1 MVPLI
6 KRVWFSVS
14 QQGSESREI
23 VDSDAQVPS
32 PFDQQG
38 EIGLQPATD
47 ASETGSPSRP
57 RLTTLTSP
65 QSLKTLAFLGGVL
78 LIGLSLWIQAQDWVT
93 RMRPV
98 PWIVLVIGLVLLI
111 LSSQIIEKGNTP
123 DWLNSIA
130 TRLKKWLGI
139 ENWQLLCLV
148 LSLVL
153 AWVTVL
159 AAGDEL
165 MMINPWLAIPT
176 WISGIVLAVLAGW
189 RFQEENYTLSRQTA
203 IMVGLLMAAALLVR
217 SIHLADIPV
226 VLTGDEASAGLSAA
240 DVTHGLTNNVFRAG
254 WFSFPA
260 LHSFLQAVP
269 IALLGQTTFAL
280 RITSVIAGTLTVM
293 AVYLAGRVMFGER
306 PALFA
311 AIFLAAFNFH
321 NHFSRIGLNNIWDGL
336 WFVTVLGLLWHAWQH
351 GSRRSF
357 LLAGLALGLSQYF
370 YVSVRTLFLIIPI
383 WVLIS
388 GWFDRDR
395 LKRSLPDLVHMGLVT
410 LVTVLPLAWFYARYP
425 DEFLAPL
432 RRVSIL
438 GDWMVNEIRL
448 TGQSP
453 WRVLFHQIA
462 LSLEG
467 FAHTPLRAWYQPGT
481 PLLRLI
487 PAILF
492 FLGIGL
498 LLRKPRDSRALL
510 LGLWVLVLGLM
521 NGFSEGAPAAQRYVA
536 ASPAVAILVGYGLS
550 EGGSLMESLW
560 PQYKRGSGFLALA
573 VIMLVSLD
581 EVRFYF
587 QVYTPRSDLGGENT
601 LVANRLA
608 HFLKDK
614 SSQWKVAF
622 FGAPRMGY
630 YSISAL
636 PYLAP
641 QITGYDMNKP
651 WGSDQNPRLSG
662 DHFFFVFLPGL
673 ESDLRAVQASYPGG
687 QLLEERTSD
696 GRLLY
701 WLYQYASSERST
713 PPAYQAGDQSLPY
726 PAPVPTPIQDSGGY
740 P

>member
-1 MVPLI
+1 MVSLI

-14 QQGSESREI
+14 QLGGESRDA
-23 VDSDAQVPS
+23 VDSDTQVSSPS
-32 PFDQQG
+32 DQQG
-38 EIGLQPATD
+38 ETTLQPSTNLAET
-47 ASETGSPSRP
+47 ASASRSW
-57 RLTTLTSP
+57 LTTLTSP
-65 QSLKTLAFLGGVL
+65 QFLKTLAFLGGVL
-78 LIGLSLWIQAQDWVT
+78 LIGLSLWIQVQGWVN
-93 RMRPV
+93 RMRLV
-98 PWIVLVIGLVLLI
+98 PWIALVIGLVLLV
-111 LSSQIIEKGNTP
+111 LSSQIIEKGSAP
-123 DWLNSIA
+123 GWLNSIA
-130 TRLKKWLGI
+130 TKLKKWLGI
-139 ENWQLLCLV
+139 ESWQLLCLV

-153 AWVTVL
+153 AWMAIL
-159 AAGDEL
+159 AAGDDL
-165 MMINPWLAIPT
+165 MMINPWLAVIA
-176 WISGIVLAVLAGW
+176 WISGIALAVLAGW
-189 RFQEENYTLSRQTA
+189 RFREEKYTLSRQTA
-203 IMVGLLMAAALLVR
+203 IILGLLMTAALLVR
-217 SIHLADIPV
+217 LIYLAEVPV
-226 VLTGDEASAGLSAA
+226 VLTGDEASAGLSAV
-240 DVTHGLTNNVFRAG
+240 DVTNGLTNNIFRAG

-280 RITSVIAGTLTVM
+280 RLASVIAGTLTVV
-293 AVYLAGRVMFGER
+293 AVYLAGRVLFGER

-321 NHFSRIGLNNIWDGL
+321 NHFSRIGLNNSWDGL
-336 WFVTVLGLLWHAWQH
+336 WFVTVLGLLWHAWQRQ
-351 GSRRSF
+351 SRRSF
-357 LLAGLALGLSQYF
+357 LFAGLALGFSQYF
-370 YVSVRTLFLIIPI
+370 YVSVRTFFLIIPI

-388 GWFDRDR
+388 GWFDRAR
-395 LKRSLPDLVHMGLVT
+395 LKRSLPDLVQLGLVA
-410 LVTVLPLAWFYARYP
+410 LVTVLPLMRFYIRYP
-425 DEFLAPL
+425 DEFWAPL

-438 GDWMVNEIRL
+438 GDWMANEVRV

-453 WRVLFHQIA
+453 WRILFHQIA

-467 FAHTPLRAWYQPGT
+467 FAHTPLRMWYQPGT

-492 FLGIGL
+492 FLGVGL
-498 LLRKPRDSRALL
+498 LLRKPRDSRTLL
-510 LGLWVLVLGLM
+510 LGLWVLVFGLM

-536 ASPAVAILVGYGLS
+536 ASPAVAILIGYGLS
-550 EGGSLMESLW
+550 ESGSLLGSLW
-560 PQYKRGSGFLALA
+560 PQYKRVFGFLALA
-573 VIMLVSLD
+573 FIMLVSLD

-608 HFLKDK
+608 DFLKDK
-614 SSQWKVAF
+614 SSEWEVAF
-622 FGAPRMGY
+622 FGSPRMGY

-651 WGSDQNPRLSG
+651 WGSDQNPRLPG
-662 DHFFFVFLPGL
+662 DHLFFVFLPGL

-701 WLYQYASSERST
+701 WLYQYASGDGSTRSGS
-713 PPAYQAGDQSLPY
+713 QAGDQSLPY
-726 PAPVPTPIQDSGGY
+726 PAPRPTLIQDSGGY

>member
-6 KRVWFSVS
+6 KRVWFSLS
-14 QQGSESREI
+14 QPGDESPGTGGSHI
-23 VDSDAQVPS
+23 QDSS
-32 PFDQQG
+32 PFDQRG
-38 EIGLQPATD
+38 ETTLE
-47 ASETGSPSRP
+47 S
-57 RLTTLTSP
+57 LTNAAKKVSAWQSWLTALTSP
-65 QSLKTLAFLGGVL
+65 RFLKTLAFLGSVL
-78 LIGLSLWIQAQDWVT
+78 LIGLSLWIQAQEWAA

-111 LSSQIIEKGNTP
+111 LSSQIIEKGSAP
-123 DWLNSIA
+123 GWLNSVE
-130 TRLKKWLGI
+130 TRLKTWLGI
-139 ENWQLLCLV
+139 ARWQLLCLV

-153 AWVTVL
+153 AWLTIL

-165 MMINPWLAIPT
+165 MMINPWLAIPA
-176 WISGIVLAVLAGW
+176 WILGIALAVLAGW
-189 RFQEENYTLSRQTA
+189 RFREENFTLSRQTA
-203 IMVGLLMAAALLVR
+203 ILAGLLIAAALLVR
-217 SIHLADIPV
+217 VINLAEIPV
-226 VLTGDEASAGLSAA
+226 VLTGDEASAGLSAV
-240 DVTHGLTNNVFRAG
+240 DVTHGLTNNIFRAG

-269 IALLGQTTFAL
+269 IAFLGQTTFAL
-280 RITSVIAGTLTVM
+280 RLTSVIAGTLTVM

-336 WFVTVLGLLWHAWQH
+336 WFVTVLGLLWHAWERQ
-351 GSRRSF
+351 SRRSF

-370 YVSVRTLFLIIPI
+370 YVSVRALFLIIPI

-388 GWFDRDR
+388 AWFDRVR
-395 LKRSLPDLVHMGLVT
+395 LRRSLPDLAHMGLVA

-425 DEFLAPL
+425 HEFLAPL

-438 GDWMVNEIRL
+438 GDWMMNEVHL

-453 WRVLFHQIA
+453 WRILFHQIA
-462 LSLEG
+462 LSMEG

-481 PLLRLI
+481 PLLRLA

-492 FLGIGL
+492 FLAIGL
-498 LLRKPRDSRALL
+498 LLRKPRDSRTLL

-536 ASPAVAILVGYGLS
+536 ASPAVAMLVGYGLS
-550 EGGSLMESLW
+550 ESGSLLESLW
-560 PQYKRGSGFLALA
+560 PQYKRVFGFLAFA
-573 VIMLVSLD
+573 IIMLVGVD

-608 HFLKDK
+608 DFLKDK
-614 SSQWKVAF
+614 SSQWEVAL
-622 FGAPRMGY
+622 FGSPRMGY
-630 YSISAL
+630 YSIAAL

-641 QITGYDMNKP
+641 QIMGFDMNKP

-662 DHFFFVFLPGL
+662 DHIIFVFLPGL
-673 ESDLRAVQASYPGG
+673 ERDLRAVQASYPGG
-687 QLLEERTSD
+687 QLREERTSD

-701 WLYQYASSERST
+701 WLYQYASGDGST
-713 PPAYQAGDQSLPY
+713 PSGSQAADQSLPY
-726 PAPVPTPIQDSGGY
+726 PAPIPTPIQDSGGY

>member
-6 KRVWFSVS
+6 KRVWFSLS
-14 QQGSESREI
+14 QPGGQSPDTGGSHI
-23 VDSDAQVPS
+23 QDSS
-32 PFDQQG
+32 PFDQRG
-38 EIGLQPATD
+38 ETTIESSTD
-47 ASETGSPSRP
+47 AARKVSASQSW
-57 RLTTLTSP
+57 LTTLTSP
-65 QSLKTLAFLGGVL
+65 RFLKTLAFLGGVL
-78 LIGLSLWIQAQDWVT
+78 LIGLSLWIQAQEWVI

-98 PWIVLVIGLVLLI
+98 PWVVLVTGLVLLI
-111 LSSQIIEKGNTP
+111 LSSQIIEKGSTP
-123 DWLNSIA
+123 GWLNSVE

-139 ENWQLLCLV
+139 ARWQPLCLV

-153 AWVTVL
+153 AWLTIL

-165 MMINPWLAIPT
+165 MMINPWLAIPA
-176 WISGIVLAVLAGW
+176 WILGIALAILGGW
-189 RFQEENYTLSRQTA
+189 RFSEENYTLSRQTA
-203 IMVGLLMAAALLVR
+203 VILGLLMAAALLAR
-217 SIHLADIPV
+217 LIYLAEVPV
-226 VLTGDEASAGLSAA
+226 VLTGDESGAGLSAV
-240 DVTHGLTNNVFRAG
+240 DVTKGLTNNIFRAG

-260 LHSFLQAVP
+260 LHSFPQAVP

-280 RITSVIAGTLTVM
+280 RLTSAIAGTLTVM

-336 WFVTVLGLLWHAWQH
+336 WFVTVLGLLWHAWEHQ
-351 GSRRSF
+351 SRRSF

-370 YVSVRTLFLIIPI
+370 YVSVRALFLIIPL
-383 WVLIS
+383 WLLVS

-395 LKRSLPDLVHMGLVT
+395 LKHSLPDLVHTGLVT
-410 LVTVLPLAWFYARYP
+410 LVTVLPLAWFYVRYP

-438 GDWMVNEIRL
+438 GDWMVNEVHL
-448 TGQSP
+448 TGQSS
-453 WRVLFHQIA
+453 WRILFHQIA

-487 PAILF
+487 PAVLF
-492 FLGIGL
+492 FLGIGF
-498 LLRKPRDSRALL
+498 LLRKPRDSRTLL

-550 EGGSLMESLW
+550 ESGSFLASLW
-560 PQYKRGSGFLALA
+560 PQYKQGLGFLALA
-573 VIMLVSLD
+573 IIMLVSLD

-608 HFLKDK
+608 DFLKDK
-614 SSQWKVAF
+614 SGQWKVAF
-622 FGAPRMGY
+622 FGSPRMGY
-630 YSISAL
+630 YSIATLS
-636 PYLAP
+636 YLAP
-641 QITGYDMNKP
+641 QIMGYDMNQP
-651 WGSDQNPRLSG
+651 WGSDQNPRLPD
-662 DHFFFVFLPGL
+662 DHLFFVFLPGL
-673 ESDLRAVQASYPGG
+673 ERDLRAVQASYPGG

-701 WLYQYASSERST
+701 WLYRFASSDGSK
-713 PPAYQAGDQSLPY
+713 PSGSQAADQSVPY
-726 PAPVPTPIQDSGGY
+726 PAPIPTPIQDSGGY